1 MKKIPD
7 PVRNN
12 FMIYTYVLQSLK
24 SGNFYTGY
32 TRDLRKRFK
41 EHNEGK
47 STYTKGRGPY
57 QLIYY
62 EACLN
67 ESDAKA
73 RELYLKGGR
82 GKRYLKSRLKR
93 FLFRSG

>member
-1 MKKIPD
+1 MN
-7 PVRNN
+7 PVRNLTM
-12 FMIYTYVLQSLK
+12 FYTYVLQSEK
-24 SGNFYTGY
+24 SGKFYTGY
-32 TRDLRKRFK
+32 TNDLRKRFK

-47 STYTKGRGPY
+47 STYTKGRGPFR
-57 QLIYY
+57 LIYY
-62 EACLN
+62 EACFN
-67 ESDAKA
+67 QTDAKA